1 MPSAASLE
9 FLAEAIGSC
18 WLAPFRGAIYEYARG
33 LNLQAGYAVR
43 GPFDI
48 TTARHLI
55 EPLEALRDP
64 AVRLVSVQAAVQT
77 LKSLIADIVVPY
89 WIEHDPG
96 DILWL
101 LENDPKAREYS
112 SSRALPLIR
121 SMPQIHR
128 MLESVDRNDKTKSE
142 IQFSHCKL
150 VIAGLNESNVQS
162 ISYRYVIIDEAW
174 MSRATGLI
182 RQAIYRT
189 TQYPDTKKIL
199 VLGQG
204 GWEDEDFD
212 TLHKETD
219 QRVLHWKC
227 PFCGFAQPFELSRLR
242 ESSQGLAELA
252 PPKDQIESGA
262 RGARPSDFKDV
273 RAGTYSGLTW
283 DHPPRESATGR
294 RDFEAIRRSAHYRCY
309 QCDGRIED
317 KPEVRRQLNDSY
329 HFVRTNPNA
338 PAHSVGF
345 HWPAEASM
353 RIPFGDQALKYVRA
367 KVAAEELGYRLPLQE
382 YYQKDRGLVWSESI
396 AGDHRAVVHEP
407 YDVTSSWSEEAHRPM
422 IIDCQRDLAK
432 FYLSVFAVSL
442 AGECRELERRTVATF
457 AEIAD
462 TQKQWKVRDQQ
473 VFLDCGYQMTRVL
486 RECVKHGHVGTV
498 LIGGKPRKLWLCWT
512 GLKGSGAEMFVHIN
526 PRTEVK
532 EFRIYSELKFYDVNA
547 GKETRDRGPR
557 APWFEWSNLHCK
569 DLLRAR
575 RDADPGLPKFL
586 TLPDTLAQADPW
598 SYYAQMRSEKREE
611 EFRGGRKRSIWTLI
625 KETRPNHEWDKGAML
640 MAFLAR
646 VGIIGEREPEPE
658 IGGARGARPSEM
670 ET

>member
-1 MPSAASLE
+1 MRPSAVATIVQ
-9 FLAEAIGSC
+9 AIAGA
-18 WLAPFRGAIYEYARG
+18 WHDPFRGAIYDYARG
-33 LNLQAGYAVR
+33 LDLQVGYAVK
-43 GPFDI
+43 GHFDI
-48 TTARHLI
+48 STARHLI

-64 AVRLVSVQAAVQT
+64 TVRLVSVQAAVQT

-112 SSRALPLIR
+112 SDRAMPLIR

-128 MLESVDRNDKTKSE
+128 MLDSVDRHDKTKTE
-142 IQFSHCKL
+142 IHFSHCKL

-174 MSRATGLI
+174 MSRANGLI

-212 TLHKETD
+212 ALHKETD
-219 QRVLHWKC
+219 QRELHWNC

-242 ESSQGLAELA
+242 DEKHLVTKL
-252 PPKDQIESGA
+252 
-262 RGARPSDFKDV
+262 R
-273 RAGTYSGLTW
+273 GTYAGLSW
-283 DHPPRESATGR
+283 DSQSSPLRDGR
-294 RDFEAIRRSAHYRCY
+294 RDFEGISRSAHYRCY

-329 HFVRTNPNA
+329 HFVRTNPDA
-338 PAHSVGF
+338 PAHAVGF

-367 KVAAEELGYRLPLQE
+367 KVAAEELAYRLPLQE
-382 YYQKDRGLVWSESI
+382 YYQKDRGLTWSESI

-407 YDVTSSWSEEAHRPM
+407 YDVTSDWPEEAHRP
-422 IIDCQRDLAK
+422 IIVDCQRDLAK
-432 FYLSVFAVSL
+432 FYVSVFAVSL
-442 AGECRELERRTVATF
+442 AGECRELERITVGTF
-457 AEIAD
+457 AEIAQV
-462 TQKQWKVRDQQ
+462 QKQWKVRDQQ

-512 GLKGSGAEMFVHIN
+512 GLKGSGSEMFVHIN
-526 PRTEVK
+526 PRSEVK
-532 EFRIYSELKFYDVNA
+532 EWRIYSDLKFYDVCA
-547 GKETRDRGPR
+547 GTKERGPR

-598 SYYAQMRSEKREE
+598 SYYAQMRSERRIE
-611 EFRGGRKRSIWTLI
+611 EFRGGRKRSIWLPI

-646 VGIIGEREPEPE
+646 VGIIGEPDSESEGRAPREP
-658 IGGARGARPSEM
+658 
-670 ET
+670 